1 MKLTRLS
8 GKRGGE
14 RCQHEQPIPSSND
27 AGVLGS
33 SRAALQARSP
43 HCAANPE
50 MHVSNLGKA
59 TLSPEATIQLACLGA
74 GG

>member
-27 AGVLGS
+27 AGVGS
-33 SRAALQARSP
+33 WKFKSSAAGPQPALRSQPGNARLQPRKGDCEP
-43 HCAANPE
+43 
-50 MHVSNLGKA
+50 
-59 TLSPEATIQLACLGA
+59 
-74 GG
+74 